1 MQVCVK
7 GVISQEKLYGCICG
21 AVMSKE
27 ALSVEYFGYRR
38 LGLSRTMRGVL
49 EFSSLLD
56 DLNSSGQQFGS
67 WGEASETM
75 DIAEA
80 QGLKQLSWTSRN
92 YPSLKTL
99 TLSIVSRP
107 FLLIPSWRKP
117 HYVFQVPL
125 KYSHTSC
132 FYNKRYDFSRR
143 NGRSDC
149 AFSLEGRGLG

>member
-99 TLSIVSRP
+99 TLSIVSRLVKIAIAALCLKNLIADLGRNP
-107 FLLIPSWRKP
+107 LPRQESQNYAKLLRW
-117 HYVFQVPL
+117 Q
-125 KYSHTSC
+125 
-132 FYNKRYDFSRR
+132 
-143 NGRSDC
+143 
-149 AFSLEGRGLG
+149 